1 MSDMTTLPV
10 FAVGDLQ
17 GCLGQLDLLLDG
29 IEAATPD
36 ARFVF
41 VGDLVN
47 RGPDSL
53 GSATD
58 SGHG

>member
-53 GSATD
+53 G
-58 SGHG
+58 HG